1 MKKGHAQI
9 NVHDLFLYRELF
21 FRRSLFESLAAGTHH
36 QSVGND
42 DLGCHQIGILG
53 VVECLGNR
61 FITQLEGIDL
71 YRGELGRSKLGKQ
84 GIVERNDGNIFRHG
98 NDSGCSGQALTEQ
111 SVNNFL

>member
-1 MKKGHAQI
+1 M
-9 NVHDLFLYRELF
+9 HDLFLYRELF
-21 FRRSLFESLAAGTHH
+21 FRRSFFESLAAGTHH